1 MDNAFTQA
9 RTFIF
14 TQARLLERLLF
25 DVQFEKAEPRTVGQ
39 LVSAYQNADGG
50 LGHALEPDLRSPL
63 SQPLFIEIGLRAMH
77 DAGWEDKVLAS
88 IFCAFLEKVSDE
100 KGLVPPILPNAL

>member
-1 MDNAFTQA
+1 MENAFAQA

-25 DVQFEKAEPRTVGQ
+25 AGQFEKAEPRTVGQ
-39 LVSAYQNADGG
+39 LVSACQNADGG
-50 LGHALEPDLRSPL
+50 LGHALEPDLRSPH
-63 SQPLFIEIGLRAMH
+63 SQPLFIEIGLRALH
-77 DAGWEDKVLAS
+77 DAGWQDKMLAS
-88 IFCAFLEKVSDE
+88 NFCSFLESVSDE